1 MSLEIFVRA
10 SGAVMGL
17 ARDSFSLG
25 QAGGSGSA
33 TGPLSTP
40 TAAAVSGSGQ
50 AVSAFNNESG
60 VMVGQLSAL
69 GEQDLAASSDL
80 TSALAAAGAGHD
92 QMQTVIAGAVGDIN
106 RLAAATT
113 TPAGRQALLTALTA
127 RLEQTWQ
134 TLTNG
139 NADASTRAASST
151 QTAAAYSAVGTT
163 SGTVAAPTA
172 ATTAAHSTSAASA
185 STQNTAM
192 SAATMAA
199 ANQAVLS
206 EATQLASLQQLPTT
220 AQPTTTHAATL
231 ANSVTSKGKPA
242 SAIPI
247 SSLQYDRHTNVASGK
262 TAATNYINQTLN
274 LMGITDK
281 TARSNWMNGL
291 LVGMY
296 RESTWLPW
304 AVNDY
309 DSNAV
314 GPPVADGFP
323 AGCSRGLMQTIPAVF
338 AANHQPG
345 TSDNVYDPIANT
357 AAGMNYLIS
366 RYHVLRDGSNLGAVN
381 QFNPIDAPTGY

>member
-33 TGPLSTP
+33 TGPLSTL

-113 TPAGRQALLTALTA
+113 TPAGRQALLNALTL

-220 AQPTTTHAATL
+220 AQPTTTNTTHTTLSHAATDSSQVKAVISRAMKELGVPYSWGGGGPSGPTYGL
-231 ANSVTSKGKPA
+231 AGTSGQNTRGFDCSGLVQYAYWPYIHLPRDTYA
-242 SAIPI
+242 QVDIGQRVSRSHIQAGDLIFSNFGEDGVPGPGHVQLAISSTQVVEAPHTGAYVQVSAIPTGQVVVKRI
-247 SSLQYDRHTNVASGK
+247 
-262 TAATNYINQTLN
+262 
-274 LMGITDK
+274 
-281 TARSNWMNGL
+281 
-291 LVGMY
+291 
-296 RESTWLPW
+296 
-304 AVNDY
+304 
-309 DSNAV
+309 
-314 GPPVADGFP
+314 
-323 AGCSRGLMQTIPAVF
+323 
-338 AANHQPG
+338 
-345 TSDNVYDPIANT
+345 
-357 AAGMNYLIS
+357 
-366 RYHVLRDGSNLGAVN
+366 LG
-381 QFNPIDAPTGY
+381 

>member
-231 ANSVTSKGKPA
+231 AN
-242 SAIPI
+242 
-247 SSLQYDRHTNVASGK
+247 
-262 TAATNYINQTLN
+262 
-274 LMGITDK
+274 
-281 TARSNWMNGL
+281 
-291 LVGMY
+291 
-296 RESTWLPW
+296 
-304 AVNDY
+304 
-309 DSNAV
+309 
-314 GPPVADGFP
+314 
-323 AGCSRGLMQTIPAVF
+323 
-338 AANHQPG
+338 
-345 TSDNVYDPIANT
+345 
-357 AAGMNYLIS
+357 
-366 RYHVLRDGSNLGAVN
+366 
-381 QFNPIDAPTGY
+381 